1 MRAVDQLSGG
11 GSWPHEDCQE
21 ACTASVLYDAGRPD
35 TVPNIE
41 AFDFGDGDNPSDG
54 TGGQVIVDRLA
65 RAGIAS
71 HLDRRPFGQVI
82 AEARLRGL
90 NRVFVAIWSDHA
102 GTPSPGSG
110 LGHWI
115 LWGRERGP
123 DGAWLPERYM
133 QPVGGLLVAY
143 GDDQVAAASQG
154 APGAGY
160 SVMVDVPI
168 GAVQED
174 DMIWNQDMKRLAVI
188 EVRRHYQAWPESLEA
203 VDMFANQIANDGSN
217 FLAVR
222 DAIKTKMEA
231 DGWVDLFDQVAQAR
245 AAIQALGQTHGAD
258 DPAVQAELQKLEAQ
272 MAAIAK
278 AAGGG

>member
-11 GSWPHEDCQE
+11 GSYPHEDCQE
-21 ACTASVLYDAGRPD
+21 ACTASVLYDAGKAD
-35 TVPNIE
+35 TVPAIE

-54 TGGQVIVDRLA
+54 TGGKVIVDRLA
-65 RAGIAS
+65 RAGIAA
-71 HLDRRPFGQVI
+71 HLDRRPIAAVL

-102 GTPSPGSG
+102 GNPSPGSG

-115 LWGRERGP
+115 LWGGGV
-123 DGAWLPERYM
+123 DYM
-133 QPVGGLLVAY
+133 QPVGGHVVQY
-143 GDDQVAAASQG
+143 SDDQVRAASQG

-160 SVMVDVPI
+160 SVVVDAPV
-168 GAVQED
+168 GAAQED
-174 DMIWNQDMKRLAVI
+174 DMGWNLDQKRLAVI

-203 VDMFANQIANDGSN
+203 IDFLAVQIKDDGSN
-217 FLAVR
+217 YLAIR
-222 DAIKTKMEA
+222 DLIRQKMEA
-231 DGWVDLFDQVAQAR
+231 DGWVDFFDQVAQIR
-245 AAIQALGQTHGAD
+245 ATIQALGQSHGAD
-258 DPAVQAELQKLEAQ
+258 DPSVQAELQKLETQ